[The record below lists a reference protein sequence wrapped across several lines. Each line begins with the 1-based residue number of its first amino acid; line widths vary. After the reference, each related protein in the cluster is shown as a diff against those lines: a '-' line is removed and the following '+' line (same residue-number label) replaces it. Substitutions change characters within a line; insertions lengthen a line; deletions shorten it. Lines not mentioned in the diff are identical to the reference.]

1 MENSEIEFNDD
12 YEHPDNVEYIL
23 ESVLMPSDG
32 SQEYNL
38 LAEEYNSIL
47 LNQCRCN
54 TEACE
59 NIETCTHGGQYE
71 LKPQEKELTLNKL
84 KLNTVRPIIE
94 CNDLCGCSKNS
105 CLNRLVQ
112 YGPRKNLEVFL
123 SPKYRSHGLRTK
135 VNIPSG
141 AFICEYAGE
150 LLTVSE
156 AKKRLENNQ
165 RLGLMNYILVL
176 NEYSNEK
183 KQQVTIVEPS
193 RRGNIGRY
201 LNHSCDPNCQIGAV
215 RIDCPIPKL
224 GIFAARDIVAQEEL
238 CFHYGGEGQSININE
253 GKACLCAAANCTG
266 FMPNTSIE

>member
-1 MENSEIEFNDD
+1 MENSENVFNDD
-12 YEHPDNVEYIL
+12 YEHPENVEYIL

-32 SQEYNL
+32 SLEFNL
-38 LAEEYNSIL
+38 LAEEYNSVL

-54 TEACE
+54 ENTCE
-59 NIETCTHGGQYE
+59 NKETCTHGGQYE
-71 LKPQEKELTLNKL
+71 LKPQEKELTVKKL
-84 KLNTVRPIIE
+84 ERNTARHIIE

-112 YGPRKNLEVFL
+112 CGPKRNLDVFY

-150 LLTVSE
+150 LLTANE
-156 AKKRLENNQ
+156 AKRRLENNHT
-165 RLGLMNYILVL
+165 LGLMNYVLVL
-176 NEYSNEK
+176 NEYTNDK
-183 KQQVTIVEPS
+183 KQQVTIVDPS

-201 LNHSCDPNCQIGAV
+201 LNHSCDPNCYIAAV

-224 GIFAARDIVAQEEL
+224 GKFYLWLCSSYWNKLKYLYRQEYLQPET
-238 CFHYGGEGQSININE
+238 SWPRR
-253 GKACLCAAANCTG
+253 NCVSTTAERIS
-266 FMPNTSIE
+266 PKT